1 MGSLIP
7 PVVPVVVG
15 GAERGR
21 RRAAPIDLADSTAG
35 DFYGY
40 CMAQG
45 GALPPGLGSHDKA
58 CCELVLQW
66 FNAITN
72 SDEKALLK
80 PTKAGHAIPSEGD
93 RRRTIDL
100 LQKLVIARLS
110 EEFTGLG
117 QDELPCWLQGKLTVT
132 ALEYRL
138 RVLRALPALKPVVTA
153 GLFAVWRKA
162 HELKELQEGGDA
174 RCSERPR
181 TT

>member
-45 GALPPGLGSHDKA
+45 GAIPPGLGSHDKA
-58 CCELVLQW
+58 CCELVLEW
-66 FNAITN
+66 FNAITH

-80 PTKAGHAIPSEGD
+80 PRTKAGHAIPSEGD
-93 RRRTIDL
+93 
-100 LQKLVIARLS
+100 Q
-110 EEFTGLG
+110 F
-117 QDELPCWLQGKLTVT
+117 QDSK
-132 ALEYRL
+132 
-138 RVLRALPALKPVVTA
+138 
-153 GLFAVWRKA
+153 
-162 HELKELQEGGDA
+162 
-174 RCSERPR
+174 
-181 TT
+181 

>member
-15 GAERGR
+15 GAEPTP
-21 RRAAPIDLADSTAG
+21 APIDLADSTAG

-45 GALPPGLGSHDKA
+45 GAIPPGLGSHDKA
-58 CCELVLQW
+58 CCELVLEW

-110 EEFTGLG
+110 
-117 QDELPCWLQGKLTVT
+117 
-132 ALEYRL
+132 
-138 RVLRALPALKPVVTA
+138 
-153 GLFAVWRKA
+153 
-162 HELKELQEGGDA
+162 
-174 RCSERPR
+174 
-181 TT
+181 